1 MKTLIAAIA
10 LSMAIATPVF
20 ADNHEMGAVVTEKKG
35 DFFAADFI
43 GKEIY
48 TRETEWDENFFAK
61 DGWETEW
68 ENIGQVENII
78 LNQDGSVRA
87 VKLEVGGFLGIGSK
101 HVAVPM
107 SRLSFIRRDGEW
119 DNYFLA
125 VKTNKDELTKM
136 PAYVVL
142 TPAERRKMYDPKM

>member
-78 LNQDGSVRA
+78 LSQDGSVRA

-119 DNYFLA
+119 DNSRKCRHTWSLPLRNAARCMIPRCNRTALKA
-125 VKTNKDELTKM
+125 VHH
-136 PAYVVL
+136 
-142 TPAERRKMYDPKM
+142 